1 MKGEDWAA
9 FAVADDRVVT
19 GQNPASGGAVAKEVL
34 KLLKSAR

>member
-9 FAVADDRVVT
+9 FAVVDDRVVT
-19 GQNPASGGAVAKEVL
+19 GQNPASGGAVAKGVL